1 MRISYKTQS
10 QGDLQSKRILEIQKG
25 IRWMGESKRIIE
37 KKSENDDDRHSS
49 RKNVH
54 VDSKNDEFSKIRK

>member
-1 MRISYKTQS
+1 
-10 QGDLQSKRILEIQKG
+10 
-25 IRWMGESKRIIE
+25 MGESKRIIE

-54 VDSKNDEFSKIRK
+54 VESKNDDLSKIRKWIFDLKTALSIIFDD